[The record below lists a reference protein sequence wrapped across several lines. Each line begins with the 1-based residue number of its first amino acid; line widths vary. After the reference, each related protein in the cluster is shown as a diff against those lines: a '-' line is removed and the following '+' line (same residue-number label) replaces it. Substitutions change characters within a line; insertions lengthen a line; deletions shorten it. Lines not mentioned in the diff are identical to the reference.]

1 MGFRE
6 NLKEELTYQDIK
18 VKELA
23 EMTGI
28 SKHTLD
34 HYLATNGSQPQ
45 AELAVKIAAA
55 LHTSVENLVCGKG
68 KTEEKSPSESDL
80 ALIMNEIAKLSEND
94 FLFIKR
100 LLQILNKE

>member
-23 EMTGI
+23 EKTGI

-34 HYLATNGSQPQ
+34 HYLTKNGSQPQ
-45 AELAVKIAAA
+45 VELAVKIAQA
-55 LHTSVENLVCGKG
+55 LNVSVEYLVLGAEPAQNG
-68 KTEEKSPSESDL
+68 ATADAGPQREKV
-80 ALIMNEIAKLSEND
+80 IAKIKQLPDED
-94 FLFIKR
+94 FAFVQR
-100 LLQILNKE
+100 LVNLL